1 MDIKFKELCITEKK
15 GKKVKEKSKKNI
27 KEEKKEKKSDVEI
40 KETKLSDISK
50 EYPNLFIKRTK
61 LERMATHMGKTVEEM
76 SNILDPPLG

>member
-15 GKKVKEKSKKNI
+15 GKKVKSNKEKSKKNI
-27 KEEKKEKKSDVEI
+27 KEKKSEVEI
-40 KETKLSDISK
+40 KEKKLSDISN

-61 LERMATHMGKTVEEM
+61 LERMATHMGKTIEEM